1 MACAQDED
9 AVIIA
14 FSSRTYAELLLFGRH
29 FQDGGR
35 QYTEEKRIEER
46 EYERVTEDGVV
57 CLDYSQEIMTL
68 HD

>member
-14 FSSRTYAELLLFGRH
+14 FSRRTYAELLLFGRH

-46 EYERVTEDGVV
+46 ENMSE
-57 CLDYSQEIMTL
+57 
-68 HD
+68 